1 MHKPQ
6 FDGTPST
13 EEYRAY
19 LALLLRDTFI
29 GRAEN
34 LPLARATDRILAQD
48 VLARLDV
55 PSFDNSQMDGYALTP
70 LGPMNQH
77 NRYIFYHRYR

>member
-34 LPLARATDRILAQD
+34 LPRR
-48 VLARLDV
+48 VLPTASLRRMCWPDLMYRV
-55 PSFDNSQMDGYALTP
+55 SITP
-70 LGPMNQH
+70 RWMVTP
-77 NRYIFYHRYR
+77 

>member
-29 GRAEN
+29 G
-34 LPLARATDRILAQD
+34 DRKS
-48 VLARLDV
+48 VV
-55 PSFDNSQMDGYALTP
+55 
-70 LGPMNQH
+70 
-77 NRYIFYHRYR
+77 

>member
-6 FDGTPST
+6 FDGTPTT

-34 LPLARATDRILAQD
+34 LPLARATEPHPCAGCAGQ
-48 VLARLDV
+48 A
-55 PSFDNSQMDGYALTP
+55 
-70 LGPMNQH
+70 
-77 NRYIFYHRYR
+77 

>member
-6 FDGTPST
+6 FDGTPTT

-48 VLARLDV
+48 VLARLDRQQQRHPKSV
-55 PSFDNSQMDGYALTP
+55 
-70 LGPMNQH
+70 H
-77 NRYIFYHRYR
+77 HVRRW

>member
-6 FDGTPST
+6 FDGTPTT

-34 LPLARATDRILAQD
+34 LPLARA
-48 VLARLDV
+48 
-55 PSFDNSQMDGYALTP
+55 
-70 LGPMNQH
+70 
-77 NRYIFYHRYR
+77 YRPHPCTGCAGQA

>member
-34 LPLARATDRILAQD
+34 LPLALSLI
-48 VLARLDV
+48 
-55 PSFDNSQMDGYALTP
+55 
-70 LGPMNQH
+70 H
-77 NRYIFYHRYR
+77 I